1 MSTTRADFTMTFRE
15 LSEISIQ
22 DMIANRLPF
31 ESWALENLSKHKAW
45 RGWLARYSERLQ
57 L

>member
-22 DMIANRLPF
+22 AMIAKRLPF
-31 ESWALENLSKHKAW
+31 ESWALENLSKHKNW

>member
-15 LSEISIQ
+15 LSEISMQ
-22 DMIANRLPF
+22 DIIANRLPV
-31 ESWALENLSKHKAW
+31 ESWALKKLSKHKNW
-45 RGWLARYSERLQ
+45 RGWLARYSERFQ